1 MKRITR
7 GVAVLMVT
15 GMVWV
20 WAMAA
25 DPAVVASRTEAGAP
39 AMGDSQVA
47 AEANRLC
54 QAGISEAL
62 AGRYDEARKQLQAAA
77 KLSPDA
83 PTVAEALTLLKKH
96 AEVRRRSEG
105 ERIEEYNEAVRRVE
119 YCRIAQTYRATLV
132 EKKIDKPL
140 RDKARAVVL
149 KYEALGKAEA
159 LGAADEAEAGELR
172 GAAVKA
178 AKEALKILP
187 DVVKVLG
194 DDDSTYAGTFREIS
208 DVLGRRLGECRTF
221 WASADLSTP
230 KSRGAAAD
238 ALQEVQAD
246 LAAAM
251 ANLEMMTLDKPWQVA
266 LTQARTAAELSADRK
281 LVQQKPWYRTLV
293 QEIEQRG
300 ARSIEK
306 AEWDDALA
314 AFMGLDELD
323 EEAETYKD
331 KVQAVRRHVRVLRL
345 YGAKPGAEAATKP
358 DESDPP
364 AWKAHVAGVDA
375 EMIRAAISRLH
386 AVYVTSVDYRDVT
399 HGALESVRILAET
412 PQAANSFAE
421 LSDEAKREK
430 FIEAVRRE
438 EEYVEKKDRV
448 DQVELT
454 LALNNVIEASE
465 DTVQIPTSVLA
476 VEFADGFLSELDRF
490 SSMIWPND
498 VDDFRKHT
506 MGQFYG
512 VGIQITKD
520 EGKPLRVVT
529 PLPDTPAYKKGIKT
543 NDLIL
548 KVDGMSTTA
557 HSVDKLVR
565 RITGKKGTKVVL
577 TIQREGI
584 PQPFDVELYRDEI
597 NIRTVKGWRQLPDG
611 DWDYMIDSD
620 AKIGYIRITQFTD
633 TTPTDMADALGVL
646 QADGMKSLIIDL
658 RFNPGGLLRAAAN
671 VADEFLQAGRIVS
684 TRGRQVRPTEIN
696 ARTSG
701 KYLAGDMAVL
711 INQHSASAAEIVSG
725 AIKDWQR
732 GLVIGHRTFG
742 KGSVQNVIPIRTDR
756 AFLKLTTAYYYLP
769 SGRLLHKRNGEK
781 DWGVDPDV
789 DVPITP
795 KQMRRWLE
803 VRRKTDLLTEAEPD
817 ELNEDLAKQYDADI
831 QLNTAVLLLK
841 LRQMRQLRPAA

>member
-1 MKRITR
+1 VKRITR
-7 GVAVLMVT
+7 VVAVLMVT

-20 WAMAA
+20 WATAA
-25 DPAVVASRTEAGAP
+25 DPAVVASRTETAAP
-39 AMGDSQVA
+39 AVADAKLA
-47 AEANRLC
+47 AEADRLC
-54 QAGISEAL
+54 QAGIVEAL

-77 KLSPDA
+77 KLSPDV
-83 PTVAEALTLLKKH
+83 PTVAEALTLLQQH
-96 AEVRRRSEG
+96 AKVRRRSEA
-105 ERIEEYNEAVRRVE
+105 ERLEEYEEAVRRVE
-119 YCRIAQTYRATLV
+119 YCRIAQAYRAVLT
-132 EKKIDKPL
+132 EKEIAKPL

-149 KYEALGKAEA
+149 KYDALGKAEA
-159 LGAADEAEAGELR
+159 LGAADEAEAGKLR
-172 GAAVKA
+172 DAAVEA
-178 AKEALKILP
+178 VKEAKKSLP
-187 DVVKVLG
+187 DAVKVLS
-194 DDDSTYAGTFREIS
+194 DDDSKYAKTFREIADS
-208 DVLGRRLGECRTF
+208 LTRRLGESGKF
-221 WASADLSTP
+221 WASVDLSTP
-230 KSRGAAAD
+230 KSRGDAAD
-238 ALQEVQAD
+238 TLQEVQAD

-251 ANLEMMTLDKPWQVA
+251 ANLEMMTIDKPWQVA
-266 LTQARTAAELSADRK
+266 LTQGRTAAELSIDRSQMK
-281 LVQQKPWYRTLV
+281 QKPWYRTLV
-293 QEIEQRG
+293 KEIEQLG

-306 AEWDDALA
+306 AEWHDAMS

-323 EEAETYKD
+323 EQAETYKE
-331 KVQAVRRHVRVLRL
+331 KVKAVRRHVRVLRL
-345 YGAKPGAEAATKP
+345 YGAKPADEATTKP
-358 DESDPP
+358 EALDDP
-364 AWKAHVAGVDA
+364 AWKAYVAGVDA

-399 HGALESVRILAET
+399 RGALESVRILAET
-412 PQAANSFAE
+412 PQAANSFE
-421 LSDEAKREK
+421 GLSDEDKRKE
-430 FIEAVRRE
+430 FLDAVRRE
-438 EEYVEKKDRV
+438 AEYVEKKDRV

-454 LALNNVIEASE
+454 LALNNLIEASE
-465 DTVQIPTSVLA
+465 GTVQIPTSVLA

-548 KVDGMSTTA
+548 KVDGLSTTE

-577 TIQREGI
+577 TIQRAGV
-584 PQPFDVELYRDEI
+584 PKPFDVELYRDEI

-633 TTPTDMADALGVL
+633 TTPTDMADALEIL

-696 ARTSG
+696 ARKSG

-803 VRRKTDLLTEAEPD
+803 VRRKTDLLTEGEPD
-817 ELNEDLAKQYDADI
+817 ELNQDLAKQYDADL

-841 LRQMRQLRPAA
+841 LRQMRQLKPAA

>member
-1 MKRITR
+1 
-7 GVAVLMVT
+7 VAILMVT
-15 GMVWV
+15 GMVWL
-20 WAMAA
+20 WATAA
-25 DPAVVASRTEAGAP
+25 DPAVVASRTEKTAPVGAQ
-39 AMGDSQVA
+39 AA

-54 QAGISEAL
+54 QAGIIEAL

-83 PTVAEALTLLKKH
+83 PAVSEALALLQQH
-96 AEVRRRSEG
+96 AKVRRRSET
-105 ERIEEYNEAVRRVE
+105 ERLEEYDEAVRRVK
-119 YCRIAQTYRATLV
+119 YCRIAQAYRATLT

-140 RDKARAVVL
+140 REKARSVVQ

-159 LGAADEAEAGELR
+159 LGAADETEAGKLR
-172 GAAVKA
+172 DAAVEA
-178 AKEALKILP
+178 AKEGEKILP
-187 DVVKVLG
+187 DVVKVLAG
-194 DDDSTYAGTFREIS
+194 DDSEYAQTFREIADELARQLVAS
-208 DVLGRRLGECRTF
+208 RKF
-221 WASADLSTP
+221 WASAGLSSA

-238 ALQEVQAD
+238 ELQGVQAD

-266 LTQARTAAELSADRK
+266 LTQGRTAAELSGDRSK
-281 LVQQKPWYRTLV
+281 VRQESWYQTLV

-300 ARSIEK
+300 ARSIDK
-306 AEWDDALA
+306 AEWNDALA
-314 AFMGLDELD
+314 AFMGLDEMD
-323 EEAETYKD
+323 EEGEAYKE
-331 KVQAVRRHVRVLRL
+331 KVKAVRRHVRVLRL
-345 YGAKPGAEAATKP
+345 YGAKPAEATTKP
-358 DESDPP
+358 DPTDDP
-364 AWKAHVAGVDA
+364 AWKAYVAGVDA

-399 HGALESVRILAET
+399 RGALESVRILAET
-412 PQAANSFAE
+412 PQAANSFTG
-421 LSDEAKREK
+421 LSDEAKRKE
-430 FIEAVRRE
+430 FLEAIRRE
-438 EEYVEKKDRV
+438 AEYVEKKDRV

-454 LALNNVIEASE
+454 LALNNVIGASE
-465 DTVQIPTSVLA
+465 GSVQIPTSVLA

-498 VDDFRKHT
+498 VADFRKQT

-548 KVDGMSTTA
+548 KVDGQSTTE
-557 HSVDKLVR
+557 HDVDKLVR

-577 TIQREGI
+577 TIQREGV
-584 PQPFDVELYRDEI
+584 PKPFEVELYRDEI
-597 NIRTVKGWRQLPDG
+597 NIRTVKGWRQLPGG
-611 DWDYMIDSD
+611 DWDYMIDTD
-620 AKIGYIRITQFTD
+620 AKIGYIRLTQFTD
-633 TTPTDMADALGVL
+633 TTPTDMADALEKL
-646 QADGMKSLIIDL
+646 QADGMKSLVIDL

-696 ARTSG
+696 ARKSG

-789 DVPITP
+789 EVSITP
-795 KQMRRWLE
+795 KQMRRWLD
-803 VRRKTDLLTEAEPD
+803 VRRKTDLLTEAEPE
-817 ELNEDLAKQYDADI
+817 ELNEDLAKQYDADL